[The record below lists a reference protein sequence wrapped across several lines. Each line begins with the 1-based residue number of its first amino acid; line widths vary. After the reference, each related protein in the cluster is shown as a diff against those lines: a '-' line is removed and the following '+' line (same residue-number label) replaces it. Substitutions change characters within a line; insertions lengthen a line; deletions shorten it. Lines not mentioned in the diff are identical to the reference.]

1 MDFLPDAGQPFD
13 EWSPEAQMIKAE
25 MLRMDTIDLCAMF
38 FPEMEGSV
46 FKVSHHHK
54 VLANTLD
61 KVYTGEIKRLII
73 NIPPG
78 YTKTLMTMIGFM
90 ARGFA
95 MNPRCRFLHLST
107 SDALVREN
115 SAYVQR
121 IVSHPWYQTMFPMP
135 ISKDSKSKNQWKT
148 DAGGELLA
156 TSTKGGVIGFRA
168 GRPDHSPDNFTGAI
182 LVDDPI
188 KPVDAMSETHRRA
201 INALMNNTIRTR
213 LMVEDV
219 PIVMIMQRVHEND
232 PTDYCL
238 AGGTGEQWH
247 WLCMPAL
254 NETGRPPPTPERY
267 KKWAIPVDYEIPKG
281 ALWPFKHTVE
291 QLGKIED
298 ARTEEDENSGF
309 YVWNAQYQQTPSSI
323 KTGIFQ
329 KSWFK
334 TYDTLP
340 LGLTK
345 HLICIDTASK
355 DGEANDWT
363 VMICAAKGFD
373 ESGKEIIYII
383 DVIRAKLKLPQLID
397 QTKGFWERMKTVYAV
412 DDEGNEVKLSGA
424 SRIAIEDKGHG
435 TGLIQQGRQDGLPC
449 FGVQR
454 SISKIERAIPCIPVI
469 QQGRVLV
476 PAKASRNTDA
486 LWVRGFLDEVAE
498 FNEMMTHRHDDQCD
512 VLFDVI
518 DQLLL
523 SKGEMKTSQ
532 IAGMY

>member
-1 MDFLPDAGQPFD
+1 MDWLPDHNQPFD
-13 EWSPEAQMIKAE
+13 EWSPQAQQIKAQ

-54 VLANTLD
+54 ILADTLD
-61 KVYTGEIKRLII
+61 RVYTGEIKRLII

-115 SAYVQR
+115 SSYVQR
-121 IVSHPWYQTMFPMP
+121 IVSHPWYQTMFPMA
-135 ISKDSKSKNQWKT
+135 IKKDTKSKNHWKT

-168 GRPDHSPDNFTGAI
+168 GRPDHRPDNFTGAI

-188 KPVDAMSETHRRA
+188 KPVDAMSETSRA
-201 INALMNNTIRTR
+201 SINALMNNTIRTR
-213 LMVEDV
+213 LMIEDI

-238 AGGTGEQWH
+238 SGGTGEKWH

-254 NETGRPPPTPERY
+254 NKKGKEPPVPDRY
-267 KKWAIPVDYEIPKG
+267 AKWAIPIKYKVPKG
-281 ALWPFKHTVE
+281 ALWPFKHTE
-291 QLGKIED
+291 KQLAKIET

-323 KTGIFQ
+323 KTGIFK

-334 TYDTLP
+334 YYDDLP
-340 LGLTK
+340 LGLTR
-345 HLICIDTASK
+345 HLIVIDTASK

-363 VMICAAKGFD
+363 VMMCAAMGFD
-373 ESGKEIIYII
+373 ASGQKVLYIV
-383 DVIRAKLKLPQLID
+383 DVIRAKLQLPQLIE
-397 QTKGFWERMKTVYAV
+397 QTKAFWQKMKIVHAK
-412 DDEGNEVKLSGA
+412 DDEGNDTKLSGA
-424 SRIAIEDKGHG
+424 SSIAIEDKGHG

-449 FGVQR
+449 VPIQR
-454 SISKIERAIPCIPVI
+454 SISKIERAIPCIPPI
-469 QQGRVLV
+469 QQGRVLL
-476 PAKASRNTDA
+476 PSRANRNTDA
-486 LWVRGFLDEVAE
+486 LWVKPFIDEVSE

-512 VLFDVI
+512 VLFDMI
-518 DQLLL
+518 NQLLIA
-523 SKGEMKTSQ
+523 KGEIKTSQ
-532 IAGMY
+532 VAGMY